1 MKNILFIFLA
11 LVLSTHAMAQDS
23 STLVFTLYTGQT
35 LQQIRNIGASGCWFS
50 EEIGTLWP
58 AAKKERI
65 AELLF
70 SKEMDANGRPKGIG
84 LSAFRYNIGA
94 GTAEQGD
101 SSGIKDPAH
110 RVQCFLS
117 PNGTYNWNKEQGYTW
132 MLKQG
137 KKYGVQTLIAFVN
150 SPPVQ
155 FTKNGLGFKLVKDGS
170 TNLREDKYEAY
181 ANFLSEVIKHFDK
194 AGLHFNFISPVNEPQ
209 WDWSGTMG
217 TAKQEGSPWLNEE
230 IYNTVKALNSSLE
243 KQKLNTSILITEAG
257 MLSHLYAFNENT
269 SGQINSFYGPQS
281 PLYIGGMSHASAFIE
296 GHGYFTDN
304 GANLVN
310 TRRALSDTIK
320 KYNGLEFWQSEYCIL
335 GNGYK
340 EKSIEKP
347 SGMDIAL
354 FLAKVINFDFT
365 VGNATAWHF
374 WNSYEPGSAGNPL
387 YFLIA
392 LNPKRATQPDSL
404 YTVTKNLWVLGH
416 YSRFVRPGM
425 YRIET
430 TRSDNLSD
438 TAIAAQIMI
447 AAFID
452 AKANTLVVN
461 VINYTQEG
469 RNIKFTLKSVAAG
482 KPLKI
487 SKHYI
492 TSAKDGDDMKPYP
505 LNDTMVPARSVSTFI
520 FSNK

>member
-1 MKNILFIFLA
+1 MKNILFILFILT
-11 LVLSTHAMAQDS
+11 LSSHAIAQDS
-23 STLVFTLYTGQT
+23 STLVVTLYPDQT

-50 EEIGTLWP
+50 EVIGTLWP
-58 AAKKERI
+58 VEKKERI

-70 SKEMDANGRPKGIG
+70 SKEMDATGQPKGIG
-84 LSAFRYNIGA
+84 LSAFRYNIGG

-110 RVQCFLS
+110 RVECFLS
-117 PNGTYNWNKEQGYTW
+117 PNGTYNWNKQKGYTW
-132 MLKQG
+132 MLQQA

-209 WDWSGTMG
+209 WDWSGSMG
-217 TAKQEGSPWLNEE
+217 GAKQEGSPWSNEE

-243 KQKLNTSILITEAG
+243 KEKINTSILITEAG
-257 MLSHLYAFNENT
+257 MLSHLYASNVKT
-269 SGQINSFYGPQS
+269 SSQINSFYGAQS
-281 PLYIGGMSHASAFIE
+281 PLYIRGMSHVSAFIE

-304 GANLVN
+304 SDANLVN
-310 TRRALSDTIK
+310 TRRSLSDTVR
-320 KYNGLEFWQSEYCIL
+320 KYNGLEFWQSEYCML

-340 EKSIEKP
+340 ENNTEKR

-354 FLAKVINFDFT
+354 FLAKVINYDFT
-365 VGNATAWHF
+365 IGNATAWHF
-374 WNSYEPGSAGNPL
+374 WNSYEPGSVDNPL

-392 LNPKRATQPDSL
+392 LNPNRATQPDSL
-404 YTVTKNLWVLGH
+404 YTITKNLWVLGH

-425 YRIET
+425 YRIKT
-430 TRSDNLSD
+430 SLGNGLAD
-438 TAIAAQIMI
+438 TAITRQIMI
-447 AAFID
+447 SAFID
-452 AKANTLVVN
+452 NKANNLVVN
-461 VINYTQEG
+461 VINYTNKD
-469 RNIKFTLKSVAAG
+469 RNVTLVLNGKAVA
-482 KPLKI
+482 KPLKL
-487 SKHYI
+487 SKHYV
-492 TSAKDGDDMKPYP
+492 TSAKDGDDIKPYP
-505 LNDTMVPARSVSTFI
+505 VNDMMLPARSVSTFI
-520 FSNK
+520 FR